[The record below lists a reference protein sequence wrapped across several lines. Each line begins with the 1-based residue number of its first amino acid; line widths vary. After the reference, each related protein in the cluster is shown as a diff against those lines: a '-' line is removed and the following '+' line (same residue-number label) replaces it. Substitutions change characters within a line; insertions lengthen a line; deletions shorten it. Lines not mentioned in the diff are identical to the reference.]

1 MAIQWTHNL
10 SGLIPCIYVLNNQI
24 GDRNMLEQLSVFVE
38 NKVGSLYRVTSV
50 LKENDI
56 NIRAVAT
63 FDAPEFGILR
73 MVVDKPQLAKE
84 KLMEKNF
91 LVKLTNVIAVNL
103 EDRPG
108 ELDRVLGVIAEAGL
122 NLNYVYS
129 FVIRNE
135 KTPLMVMNI
144 DDLEIATQIL
154 TENGVKVETSED

>member
-1 MAIQWTHNL
+1 
-10 SGLIPCIYVLNNQI
+10 
-24 GDRNMLEQLSVFVE
+24 MLEQLSVFVE
-38 NKVGSLYRVTSV
+38 NEVGSLHRVTTT
-50 LKENDI
+50 LRGNDI

-73 MVVDKPQLAKE
+73 MVVDKPELARE
-84 KLMEKNF
+84 KLLEKNF
-91 LVKLTNVIAVNL
+91 LVKVTNVIAVNL

-129 FVIRNE
+129 FVIRNS
-135 KTPLMVMNI
+135 KTPLMVMHI

-154 TENGVKVETSED
+154 SENGVKVETSED